1 MLVQAH
7 CQLESI
13 HSLKCTTAH
22 VVLRCSYTKW
32 LYFYQLY

>member
-7 CQLESI
+7 CQLKAFT
-13 HSLKCTTAH
+13 HSSAQLH
-22 VVLRCSYTKW
+22 MSSYTYW